1 MPAQR
6 KRKAEASTTVDE
18 NCPAVAMFRQYQLEL
33 DTKHDKHE
41 RLVKLSR
48 DVTIESKRTI
58 FLLQRL
64 TGSSPDIKILE
75 EALEKLK
82 AIENTK
88 LLSIA
93 KELDQEDPYKFLR
106 AYSPG
111 LQEYIE
117 AVSFYHYLKNKKLV
131 TLEEVQKDLTFKSTC
146 SSVDGIDNELSQ
158 LTTQKVENGN
168 SEKTKIPDTQCK
180 VICNESEMD
189 KELREVQVH
198 VPPTEYFL
206 GLADLTGELMRL
218 AVGSVGKG
226 DLDTPF
232 QVRDFLQLMQSGF
245 VSFGNCGREI
255 GRKLSTLRQSLQK
268 VETACYTLQV
278 RGSEIPKHMLV
289 DVLSSGPSD
298 YGSNFDNDMAAND
311 D

>member
-1 MPAQR
+1 
-6 KRKAEASTTVDE
+6 
-18 NCPAVAMFRQYQLEL
+18 MFRQYQLEL

-64 TGSSPDIKILE
+64 IGSSPDIKILE

-146 SSVDGIDNELSQ
+146 SSVDNIDNGLSQ
-158 LTTQKVENGN
+158 LTTQKNEDGN
-168 SEKTKIPDTQCK
+168 SEGTKIPD
-180 VICNESEMD
+180 ICNECEMD

>member
-6 KRKAEASTTVDE
+6 KRKAEATTPVDE
-18 NCPAVAMFRQYQLEL
+18 NCPTVAMFRQYQLEL

-75 EALEKLK
+75 EAWEKLK
-82 AIENTK
+82 AIENIK

-131 TLEEVQKDLTFKSTC
+131 TLEEVQKDLTFITTC
-146 SSVDGIDNELSQ
+146 SSMDGIDNGLSQ
-158 LTTQKVENGN
+158 LTTQKI
-168 SEKTKIPDTQCK
+168 EKMEILDTQCK
-180 VICNESEMD
+180 VICSESEMD
-189 KELREVQVH
+189 KESREVQVH
-198 VPPTEYFL
+198 VPPTEYIL

-255 GRKLSTLRQSLQK
+255 GRKLHTLRQSLQK